1 MQPTGSKGPG
11 TARGGGGGGGAAT
24 LPGGPAAAAVAPV
37 LPPRSCP
44 QLPAATCSYP
54 QLPPVSAVTLPPRSG
69 SSLASAEEPLPSL
82 VEPFTVAAAAAS
94 PQPKCPGGST
104 ATEAATPTST
114 AKGRRCANGAEGG
127 HGATN
132 SGSVDRTA
140 AHASGCGREGNESRW
155 EHAPVVTTEVKVP
168 AAASSPASNASAGG
182 GGTAA
187 VMGGDATGD
196 ERPAAAMISA
206 LLHQLQQKQATL
218 LAS

>member
-1 MQPTGSKGPG
+1 M
-11 TARGGGGGGGAAT
+11 
-24 LPGGPAAAAVAPV
+24 AAV
-37 LPPRSCP
+37 S
-44 QLPAATCSYP
+44 
-54 QLPPVSAVTLPPRSG
+54 LPPRSG
-69 SSLASAEEPLPSL
+69 GCLVSAEAPLPSL
-82 VEPFTVAAAAAS
+82 DEPFTAAAAAAS
-94 PQPKCPGGST
+94 PQPKRPGGST

-114 AKGRRCANGAEGG
+114 AKGRCCANGAEGG

-140 AHASGCGREGNESRW
+140 AHASGGGREGNGSRW